1 MMKNKDSQ
9 TPTWYDFFKAQCALY
24 GVVAA
29 ATMFEAFTRKL
40 PATFL
45 LLSLEKSDDLSMDP
59 QSQKSQAWNARR
71 GAANAHPA
79 TTTRPA
85 GYKQLSAT
93 IVHTVIKL
101 GMMAAIKL
109 GLLRA
114 NEKKGHN
121 HGLLH
126 TL

>member
-1 MMKNKDSQ
+1 MTKTKNIQLQLGTIFWKS
-9 TPTWYDFFKAQCALY
+9 QCALY

-45 LLSLEKSDDLSMDP
+45 LLSLEKSDDLSMDS
-59 QSQKSQAWNARR
+59 QSQKSQAYNARR
-71 GAANAHPA
+71 GKCAPA
-79 TTTRPA
+79 TTRRPA
-85 GYKQLSAT
+85 GYRQLSAT

>member
-1 MMKNKDSQ
+1 M
-9 TPTWYDFFKAQCALY
+9 
-24 GVVAA
+24 VAA

-45 LLSLEKSDDLSMDP
+45 PLSLEKSDDLSMDP
-59 QSQKSQAWNARR
+59 QSQKSQALKRAAWRR
-71 GAANAHPA
+71 GGGAANARAPPS
-79 TTTRPA
+79 TTGPA
-85 GYKQLSAT
+85 GYRQLSAT